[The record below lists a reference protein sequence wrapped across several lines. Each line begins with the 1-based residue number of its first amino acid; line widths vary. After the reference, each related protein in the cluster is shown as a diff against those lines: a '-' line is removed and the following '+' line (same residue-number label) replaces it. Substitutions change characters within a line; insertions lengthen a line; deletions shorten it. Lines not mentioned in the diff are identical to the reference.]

1 MSAKKIEN
9 LKVGDKIRIIKMYGG
24 DNSKYNGDVVVVTNV
39 GNHYPEIFSCNEIE
53 DPVDTESDECERV
66 KAAKKPL
73 LKRFKNNTLVKITKN
88 DKYPETGYPSRYY
101 EKSIGL
107 VGYTQHNYNNHY
119 YTLWSKQDGK
129 GEYYGFFV
137 RSELEEIKQEGY
149 PKCKFKVG
157 DKVINIETGDID
169 TVKSIPGDEEYDRV
183 NYCNASMGFDT
194 IDHSW
199 NLQADWKLAPQPT
212 PIKFK
217 RYSEIKATE
226 DISQKEL
233 MDITD
238 KLGQNASDSLDKIWF
253 DAYNTFTNNINNSK
267 KGGIMS
273 YIRSIPARIKKLL
286 NSNFK
291 SFYSLGWVDEELNI
305 TSAGRT
311 ALIDVIFD
319 KFEKELGVAASTEV
333 KRLKKLEKKEA
344 K

>member
-9 LKVGDKIRIIKMYGG
+9 LKVGDKIRIIKMYKE
-24 DNSKYNGDVVVVTNV
+24 DNSRYNGDIVIVTNV

-53 DPVDTESDECERV
+53 DIIDTESDECERV
-66 KAAKKPL
+66 KAVKKPL
-73 LKRFKNNTLVKITKN
+73 LKRFKNNTLVRIIKN

-101 EKSIGL
+101 EKSIDL
-107 VGYTQHNYNNHY
+107 VGYTQHKYNDHY
-119 YTLWSKQDGK
+119 YTLWSKQDSE

-137 RSELEEIKQEGY
+137 RSELEEIGPCELITMAN
-149 PKCKFKVG
+149 F
-157 DKVINIETGDID
+157 TGG
-169 TVKSIPGDEEYDRV
+169 T
-183 NYCNASMGFDT
+183 
-194 IDHSW
+194 H
-199 NLQADWKLAPQPT
+199 
-212 PIKFK
+212 
-217 RYSEIKATE
+217 EIKATDTLSRE
-226 DISQKEL
+226 ELRYVINTLREATSISFL
-233 MDITD
+233 
-238 KLGQNASDSLDKIWF
+238 
-253 DAYNTFTNNINNSK
+253 YNNINNSK

-273 YIRSIPARIKKLL
+273 CIRLIPARIKRLL

-305 TSAGRT
+305 TSDGRT